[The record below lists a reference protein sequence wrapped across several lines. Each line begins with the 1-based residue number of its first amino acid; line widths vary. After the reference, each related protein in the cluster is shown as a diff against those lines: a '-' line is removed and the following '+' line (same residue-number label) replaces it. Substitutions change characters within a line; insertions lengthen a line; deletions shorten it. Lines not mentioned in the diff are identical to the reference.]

1 MSLALAGR
9 FFTTEPPLLKHDSLS
24 IPSLYYILIYL
35 YVGIDLFS
43 HSYLI
48 LLFHCMRNEC
58 WFYLWQ
64 LGNHLMALGL
74 THCYII
80 PCSKG
85 PRQFTFFLPSCV
97 FLCWIAVLCPA
108 TFSPQRKD
116 ARTMMLLPFDENF
129 IIFKHS
135 VWCHEC
141 IYFLIISFYHF
152 PYGNLPYLNFIRF
165 SDLL

>member
-1 MSLALAGR
+1 MGLAALWHVGPSQIRDQTHVSCIGR
-9 FFTTEPPLLKHDSLS
+9 QIL
-24 IPSLYYILIYL
+24 LYYILIYL
-35 YVGIDLFS
+35 DVGIDLFS

-85 PRQFTFFLPSCV
+85 PRQFAFFLPSCV

-135 VWCHEC
+135 V
-141 IYFLIISFYHF
+141 
-152 PYGNLPYLNFIRF
+152 
-165 SDLL
+165 